1 VNPAVTIRASDVAT
15 AVALSRQIPEFD
27 DPYPAGIYHSRL
39 AGKLHR
45 VLVAQAGGQPI
56 GFKVGYERSGFFYS
70 WMGGVLPAWRGQGVA
85 DALADAQEE
94 WARRQ
99 GFDRIR
105 LKTRNR
111 HRAMILLAI
120 RRGFDVLSVEPRE
133 TVPEYRIWM
142 EKQL

>member
-1 VNPAVTIRASDVAT
+1 MSPSYSIQTGDIAI
-15 AVALSRQIPEFD
+15 AVALSRHIPEFR
-27 DPYPAGIYHSRL
+27 DPYPAEVYHSRL
-39 AGKLHR
+39 AGKLHL
-45 VLVAQAGGQPI
+45 VLLARAGEEPI

-111 HRAMILLAI
+111 HRAMILLAV
-120 RRGFDVLSVEPRE
+120 RRGFSILSVEAQK
-133 TVPEYRIWM
+133 TVDEYRIWM